1 MRKLKNGG
9 EVPELDKPVNLTILT
24 KCPEKWQITDLETGR
39 SYKATGNLELYK
51 QWQPVY
57 DENFRDTKNDPFKGT
72 SIEGKD

>member
-51 QWQPVY
+51 QSKLQGKIILAFP
-57 DENFRDTKNDPFKGT
+57 PP
-72 SIEGKD
+72 SI